1 MLLKFKTKMTAQE
14 KYDLYMKT
22 YLDRKDEFDKTVEE
36 NVEKYRKGDC
46 KLRFVDRD
54 GKPLSNKKV
63 KLTQKTHDFKHGANI
78 FMLDEFEKE
87 EDNKEYRRFF
97 KEYFNLATVPF
108 YWDTLEPEE
117 GNPRYA
123 RDSKKVYRR
132 PAPDLCVEYCEE
144 NGILPKLHCMV
155 YENHLP
161 EWAAK
166 LSADDLKKRYEQ
178 RFQEIANRYKGKMWE
193 FEVINEVQFQ
203 HWGSPLSDQ
212 KDIVEW
218 AFGLAHKYLDGEKL
232 VINDAGS
239 SLVQIGTPWGRPHI
253 SWRSAFMLY
262 IENLILKGVKFDKI
276 GIQNHQFTG
285 VSAKSDEQYEA
296 TLKGE
301 VEQNNPFKIMAG
313 LDKLASFNLPIEI
326 TEVTIPTFGETEE
339 DEELQAQMLKVR
351 FSAWFAHPAV
361 DAVVYWNTVDGHAYT
376 GNANWVENNCLGGL
390 FHQDL
395 TPKKSALMLKKL
407 FSEIWHTD
415 LELVTDENGC
425 VDFRGF
431 YGDYT
436 AQLDNSEMCFGIHK
450 NETDNFELTV

>member
-144 NGILPKLHCMV
+144 NGIL
-155 YENHLP
+155 
-161 EWAAK
+161 
-166 LSADDLKKRYEQ
+166 
-178 RFQEIANRYKGKMWE
+178 
-193 FEVINEVQFQ
+193 
-203 HWGSPLSDQ
+203 
-212 KDIVEW
+212 
-218 AFGLAHKYLDGEKL
+218 
-232 VINDAGS
+232 
-239 SLVQIGTPWGRPHI
+239 RP
-253 SWRSAFMLY
+253 
-262 IENLILKGVKFDKI
+262 
-276 GIQNHQFTG
+276 
-285 VSAKSDEQYEA
+285 YEA
-296 TLKGE
+296 YVLY
-301 VEQNNPFKIMAG
+301 
-313 LDKLASFNLPIEI
+313 L
-326 TEVTIPTFGETEE
+326 
-339 DEELQAQMLKVR
+339 
-351 FSAWFAHPAV
+351 
-361 DAVVYWNTVDGHAYT
+361 
-376 GNANWVENNCLGGL
+376 
-390 FHQDL
+390 
-395 TPKKSALMLKKL
+395 
-407 FSEIWHTD
+407 
-415 LELVTDENGC
+415 
-425 VDFRGF
+425 
-431 YGDYT
+431 
-436 AQLDNSEMCFGIHK
+436 
-450 NETDNFELTV
+450 